1 MNINNIIR
9 LSSEGKTE
17 LLFQEQLFKAK
28 EFEDI
33 MMWNKVFSKDSFLLS
48 RLQASLY
55 LNVSF
60 FYIKQLD

>member
-28 EFEDI
+28 EFGDI
-33 MMWNKVFSKDSFLLS
+33 TKVKKVLITLI
-48 RLQASLY
+48 LTCI
-55 LNVSF
+55 V
-60 FYIKQLD
+60 